1 MFTVQLALYG
11 GGMIAV
17 PELVD
22 GSFNPE
28 VALQNLTR
36 YPQKDTI
43 DDEANYL
50 GCLDCDMAE
59 TCHDTFLFHW
69 LVVLGLFFGL
79 VYLRQSNYK
88 LLVRGVVRIV
98 ARNHQHIVSHV

>member
-17 PELVD
+17 PEFVD
-22 GSFNPE
+22 RCLNSE

-43 DDEANYL
+43 DDEACHL
-50 GCLDCDMAE
+50 SCFDCNMAE

-79 VYLRQSNYK
+79 VYLRQSNDK

-98 ARNHQHIVSHV
+98 ARNHQHVVSNV